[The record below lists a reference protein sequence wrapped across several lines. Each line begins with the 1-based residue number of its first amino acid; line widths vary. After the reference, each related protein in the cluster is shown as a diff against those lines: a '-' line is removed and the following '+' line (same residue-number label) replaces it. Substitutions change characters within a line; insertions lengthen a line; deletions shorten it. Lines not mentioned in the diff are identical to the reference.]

1 MKLTLQKIDKGTDE
15 VIIKYRQMT
24 EQIDHIVRYIEGKGE
39 KLAGLKD
46 GQEYMLCI
54 SDVVY
59 LESVEGVTYLYT
71 EQEVYKSN
79 LTLAVAEAIYT
90 EEGLFRCSKSM
101 VINMYRI
108 ERLKSMAGNRID
120 VTMDNGEHVIVSR
133 RYAKELRAILKEG
146 RQ

>member
-54 SDVVY
+54 SDVIY
-59 LESVEGVTYLYT
+59 LESVEGVTYL
-71 EQEVYKSN
+71 
-79 LTLAVAEAIYT
+79 
-90 EEGLFRCSKSM
+90 
-101 VINMYRI
+101 
-108 ERLKSMAGNRID
+108 
-120 VTMDNGEHVIVSR
+120 
-133 RYAKELRAILKEG
+133 
-146 RQ
+146 